1 MSSRPLLLLLVVLAA
16 SCTGAIERP
25 EHETG
30 NPWGSGAPSSQPG
43 QGPASGPGASPGSQP
58 GPGNVVPRPPAGRF
72 RGPIVSQPSA
82 SSRFVRLS
90 HRQWENTVRD
100 ALRLSALPGLSS
112 AFVAEPLRGTFDT
125 NGSILSVSPDLFGD
139 YQTAAEALAAKVAK
153 DAKQLAALA
162 PPSSGALRVRAE
174 ALIQELGL
182 RAFRRPLAAAEVERI
197 LALFERGPMLIGSGD
212 AFADGAELV
221 LSYFFQSPHFV
232 YRTELSSAVIDGK
245 IALNPYEVATRL
257 SYGLTNTMPDDA
269 LFAAAAADEL
279 RTREGVLSHAER
291 LLGLPGARDT
301 VADFHQQLLNMREY
315 EVVSKDEARYPE
327 FASGVAD
334 DLKQEA
340 VSFVHDVV
348 FAQER
353 GLHELLTA
361 PYTFANQRIAALYG
375 LAPAARPG
383 SAADAF
389 VRVELDP
396 LQRAGLLTQ
405 VGFLAAN
412 GEGATPNII
421 MRGVHVARKILCA
434 DLPPPPAMIPP
445 LPALSATSTNRQRVE
460 ELTKGSPCNGC
471 HTSIINPLGF
481 ALEKL
486 DGVGRYRTQE
496 NGRAIDATSSYQL
509 DGQSVSFDGAVE
521 LSALIAG
528 SQQAH
533 DCYSRHWVEYLY
545 GREVDM
551 ASAADRSLVEQ
562 AGSLS
567 NGDSSAKELIV
578 NLVATDAFVTR
589 LP

>member
-1 MSSRPLLLLLVVLAA
+1 VPGGQA
-16 SCTGAIERP
+16 GA
-25 EHETG
+25 
-30 NPWGSGAPSSQPG
+30 GA
-43 QGPASGPGASPGSQP
+43 
-58 GPGNVVPRPPAGRF
+58 VVPRPPAGSF

-90 HRQWENTVRD
+90 HRQWENSVRD
-100 ALRLSALPGLSS
+100 ALRLPSPLGLSS

-125 NGSILSVSPDLFGD
+125 NGSILSVSSDLFGD
-139 YQTAAEALAAKVAK
+139 YQTAAEALANKVARDPK
-153 DAKQLAALA
+153 LLAAIAA
-162 PPSSGALRVRAE
+162 PSGGAAGARAE
-174 ALIQELGL
+174 ALVQELGL
-182 RAFRRPLAAAEVERI
+182 RAFRRPLATSEVERI
-197 LALFERGPMLIGSGD
+197 LALFERGPTLIGSGD

-232 YRTELSSAVIDGK
+232 YRTELSSAVGPAGK
-245 IALNPYEVATRL
+245 VALDPYEIATRL

-269 LFAAAAADEL
+269 LFDAAAGDEL
-279 RTREGVLSHAER
+279 RTREGVLLHARR
-291 LLGLPGARDT
+291 LLGLPAARST
-301 VADFHQQLLNMREY
+301 VADFHEQLLNMREY
-315 EVVSKDEARYPE
+315 EIVSKDGTQFPG
-327 FASGVAD
+327 FAMGAAE

-340 VSFVHDVV
+340 VSFIHDVV
-348 FAQER
+348 FDQER
-353 GLHELLTA
+353 GLNELLTA

-375 LAPAARPG
+375 LPSSARAG

-396 LQRAGLLTQ
+396 MQRAGLLTQ

-421 MRGVHVARKILCA
+421 MRGVHIARRILCA

-445 LPALSATSTNRQRVE
+445 LPPLSATSTNRQRVE

-471 HTSIINPLGF
+471 HTTIINPLGF
-481 ALEKL
+481 ALEQL
-486 DGVGRYRTQE
+486 DGVGRHRTQE
-496 NGRAIDATSSYQL
+496 NGRAIDATGSYRL
-509 DGQSVSFDGAVE
+509 DGQSVGFDGAVE
-521 LSALIAG
+521 LSAAIAE

-551 ASAADRSLVEQ
+551 TSDADRSLVEQ

-567 NGDSSAKELIV
+567 NGESSVQELIV